1 MYVYTIIQLIWSPC
15 LAAFSIG
22 LQASDEEHIWKRCL
36 KGFRYG
42 IQVACIFQMSMQR
55 EAYIQALT
63 RFTLLT
69 AKSSLSE
76 MKAKN
81 VESIKLLITIGD
93 EDGNFLD
100 ECWYEW

>member
-1 MYVYTIIQLIWSPC
+1 MQ
-15 LAAFSIG
+15 
-22 LQASDEEHIWKRCL
+22 
-36 KGFRYG
+36 GFRYG
-42 IQVACIFQMSMQR
+42 IRVACVFRQSDEHEQR
-55 EAYIQALT
+55 SAFIQALT

-81 VESIKLLITIGD
+81 IESIKLLITISD

-100 ECWYEW
+100 ECWYDW